1 MKKGINKVAGYI
13 RYGVAGGFLVAA
25 WGLGLTGVSNA
36 SGTYGGRTD
45 TSPEAVVYREE
56 CGACHVAY
64 PAGLLPAESWSTIM
78 TTLDDHFGENAELSA
93 ETTAMISAYLTD
105 NAGKPGRGMLKRLK
119 GDAPLRITELP
130 YFVRKHDE
138 VPERLV
144 SGNDEVG
151 SFSNCNACH
160 ERAESGD
167 FDEDTVSIP
176 GYGRWD
182 D

>member
-1 MKKGINKVAGYI
+1 MKPVAKKIAGYI
-13 RYGVAGGFLVAA
+13 RYGVAGSVIVAA

-36 SGTYGGRTD
+36 SGTYSAGKAT
-45 TSPEAVVYREE
+45 TAEAAMYREE

-64 PAGLLPAESWSTIM
+64 PAGLLPAASWSTIM
-78 TTLDDHFGENAELSA
+78 ATLDDHFGENAEVSA
-93 ETTAMISAYLTD
+93 ESATMITAYLTD
-105 NAGKPGRGMLKRLK
+105 NAGKPGRGMLKRIK

-138 VPERLV
+138 VPERMV
-144 SGNDEVG
+144 SGNEEVG

-160 ERAESGD
+160 QRAESGD
-167 FDEDTVSIP
+167 FDEDSVRIP